1 MEKPH
6 GIGFV
11 LGRGALYGL
20 GAGVLAGA
28 IGASVGVRMPPVL
41 SPAGVVSTLVLLL
54 AVAAGLGA
62 AVSYV
67 LANIAAS
74 APGSFSS
81 GSTTA
86 SKALPLDTL
95 RIHPDPCFAPG
106 NPFAYGNTP
115 SIEELDPNRRYT

>member
-20 GAGVLAGA
+20 GAGVLAGV
-28 IGASVGVRMPPVL
+28 IGASVGARMPPVL
-41 SPAGVVSTLVLLL
+41 SPAGVASTLVLLL

-74 APGSFSS
+74 APGSFGS
-81 GSTTA
+81 GHDEYRPWPGDRPPFYPDPA
-86 SKALPLDTL
+86 CAPLD
-95 RIHPDPCFAPG
+95 PMAFAN
-106 NPFAYGNTP
+106 NP
-115 SIEELDPNRRYT
+115 SVEELDPNRRYT